1 MIKAECLIFLT
12 MLAGGVVA
20 GAVAMLFLALGTA
33 SKVSRCIFDFLT
45 PLAVS
50 GVYLITGYLAS
61 GGVFRLY
68 ALLAFLLGGWIFR
81 LLYRRS
87 RPYLKKLIFLL
98 IVPIKSLEDAMAKQL
113 EPIRERARRRRAIR
127 AERREKRRM
136 LLEEKRRK
144 AREERDARNA
154 VRGEK
159 RAARRRLSEAKKAK
173 GREKKRRER
182 SALTHPSTSQSH

>member
-12 MLAGGVVA
+12 MLAGGAVA
-20 GAVAMLFLALGTA
+20 GAVATLFLALGTA

-45 PLAVS
+45 PLAVG

-68 ALLAFLLGGWIFR
+68 ALLAFFLGGWIFR

-87 RPYLKKLIFLL
+87 LPYLKRLIFLL
-98 IVPIKSLEDAMAKQL
+98 IVPIKSLEDSIAKLL
-113 EPIRERARRRRAIR
+113 EPIRERLRRRRAIR

-144 AREERDARNA
+144 TREEREERRAA
-154 VRGEK
+154 RGEK
-159 RAARRRLSEAKKAK
+159 REARRRLDEAKKAK
-173 GREKKRRER
+173 GSKRKRRER
-182 SALTHPSTSQSH
+182 SALTHPSTS